1 MIEIGFEFTAMSC
14 PCEIRVVGADEQ
26 QVHGAAQAGI
36 DEVRRIEQKYSRYRP
51 DSLLSR
57 INAAAGH
64 DPVQIDQETHALL
77 QLGGHLHRASGG
89 RFDLTSGV
97 LRRAWDFRTQRVP
110 TQAQI
115 DALLPLV
122 GWGRV
127 VMTPEHVR
135 LPQRGMELDL
145 GGLGKEYAADRAADM
160 CLALGMHGGFVD
172 LGGDIRVI
180 GPRADGS
187 GWRFGIRDP
196 LNAGSLNGELT
207 LTSGALATS
216 GDYER
221 GFEADGK
228 RYGHLLDARSG
239 WPVDHWRSVSVAAP
253 TAVAAGMLAT
263 LGMLMGEQ
271 TQRLLAQESVWSLV
285 VGTDGAFTGA
295 GYSNSTRGLGYE
307 P

>member
-77 QLGGHLHRASGG
+77 HLGGHLHRASEG

-115 DALLPLV
+115 EALLPLV

-127 VMTPEHVR
+127 VVSPEHVH

-145 GGLGKEYAADRAADM
+145 GGIGKEYAADRAAEL
-160 CLALGMHGGFVD
+160 CLTLGMVGGFVD

-196 LNAGSLNGELT
+196 LNAGSLSGELT

-221 GFEADGK
+221 GFEVDGK

-239 WPVDHWRSVSVAAP
+239 WPVNHWRSVSVAAP
-253 TAVAAGMLAT
+253 NALAAGMLAT

-271 TQRLLAQESVWSLV
+271 ARTMLEAEDVWFLA
-285 VGTDGAFTGA
+285 F
-295 GYSNSTRGLGYE
+295 
-307 P
+307 

>member
-77 QLGGHLHRASGG
+77 QLGGHLHRASEG

-97 LRRAWDFRTQRVP
+97 LRRAWDFKRGLLP
-110 TQAQI
+110 KQATL
-115 DALLPLV
+115 DELLPLV
-122 GWGRV
+122 GWHRV
-127 VMTPEHVR
+127 ELEARQVR
-135 LPQRGMELDL
+135 LPIAGMELDL
-145 GGLGKEYAADRAADM
+145 GGIGKEYAADRAAER
-160 CLALGMHGGFVD
+160 CQALGMVGGFVD

-180 GPRADGS
+180 GPRADGT
-187 GWRFGIRDP
+187 GWRLGIRDP
-196 LNAGSLNGELT
+196 RNMHNLRGQLT
-207 LTSGALATS
+207 LTHGALATS

-221 GFEADGK
+221 GFEVKGQ
-228 RYGHLLDARSG
+228 RYGHLIDARTG
-239 WPVDHWRSVSVAAP
+239 WPVSHWSSVSVAAP
-253 TAVAAGMLAT
+253 SALAAGALAT
-263 LGMLMGEQ
+263 LGMLIGEQ
-271 TQRLLAQESVWSLV
+271 AQAMLEAQGVWYV
-285 VGTDGAFTGA
+285 THDGTD
-295 GYSNSTRGLGYE
+295 R
-307 P
+307 

>member
-77 QLGGHLHRASGG
+77 QLGGHLHRASEG

-97 LRRAWDFRTQRVP
+97 LRRAWDFRAKSVP

-135 LPQRGMELDL
+135 LPQRGVELDL

-239 WPVDHWRSVSVAAP
+239 WPVNHWRSVSVAAP

-271 TQRLLAQESVWSLV
+271 ARTMLEAEEVWFLV
-285 VGTDGAFTGA
+285 
-295 GYSNSTRGLGYE
+295 L
-307 P
+307 

>member
-14 PCEIRVVGADEQ
+14 HCEIRVVGADEQ

-77 QLGGHLHRASGG
+77 HLGGHLHRASEG

-97 LRRAWDFRTQRVP
+97 LRRAWDFRAKRVP

-115 DALLPLV
+115 EALLPLV

-127 VMTPEHVR
+127 VVSPEHVH

-145 GGLGKEYAADRAADM
+145 GGIGKEYAADRAAEL
-160 CLALGMHGGFVD
+160 CLTLGMVGGFVD

-196 LNAGSLNGELT
+196 LNAGSLSGELT

-221 GFEADGK
+221 GFEVDGK

-239 WPVDHWRSVSVAAP
+239 WPVNHWRSVSVAAP
-253 TAVAAGMLAT
+253 NALAAGMLAT

-271 TQRLLAQESVWSLV
+271 ARTMLEAEDVWFLA
-285 VGTDGAFTGA
+285 F
-295 GYSNSTRGLGYE
+295 
-307 P
+307 